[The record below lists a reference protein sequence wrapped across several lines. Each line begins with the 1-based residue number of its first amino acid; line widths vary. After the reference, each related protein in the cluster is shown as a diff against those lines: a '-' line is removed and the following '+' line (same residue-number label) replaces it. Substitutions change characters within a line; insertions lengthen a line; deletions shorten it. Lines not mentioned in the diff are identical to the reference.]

1 MQLNSTNTEQIEILK
16 TYISEDL
23 LNARIQV
30 EADDDLLGEGLID
43 SMGVMWLVAFI
54 EEKFGINVPLEDVTI
69 NNFRTIDLIDA
80 YLNKKR
86 NKKST

>member
-1 MQLNSTNTEQIEILK
+1 M
-16 TYISEDL
+16 

-54 EEKFGINVPLEDVTI
+54 EEKFGIDVPLEDVTI
-69 NNFRTIDLIDA
+69 NNFRTIALIDA

-86 NKKST
+86 AS